1 VKLLRCA
8 LILVPFAAALGGCG
22 GLLRSTAAPEQTY
35 YLRAPAEAGGAP
47 AAAAAAAAPLGSLRV
62 ARPFADPGL
71 DTSHIMLIESDHRMS
86 FYTGSRW
93 PAPMPQMLSALAVQT
108 LRSSGQWASVEDSA
122 SAFPSDYL
130 LQITVRRFDADYS
143 GGAGAPLVQV
153 ALECNIGRRDGRE
166 VIGSFLVT
174 GSAPAAA
181 NRLGPVVGA
190 FEQATGAALNALST
204 QAAAAVA
211 ADLARRSAQKATTPA
226 PSSSRQS
233 Q

>member
-1 VKLLRCA
+1 VKFLRCA
-8 LILVPFAAALGGCG
+8 LLLVPFAAAAAGCG

-35 YLRAPAEAGGAP
+35 YLRAPAQTPAGTP
-47 AAAAAAAAPLGSLRV
+47 AAPEAARLSSLRV

-93 PAPMPQMLSALAVQT
+93 PAPMPQMLSALVVQT
-108 LRSSGQWASVEDSA
+108 LRASGQWASVEDSA

-130 LQITVRRFDADYS
+130 LQITVRRFDAEYPGGS
-143 GGAGAPLVQV
+143 GSAPVVQV
-153 ALECNIGRRDGRE
+153 VLDCNVGRRDGRE
-166 VIGSFLVT
+166 VIGNFLVS

-181 NRLGPVVGA
+181 NRLGTVVGA
-190 FEQATGAALNALST
+190 FEQATGAALTALST

-211 ADLARRSAQKATTPA
+211 ADVARQAAQKATTPA